1 MRALKS
7 FFVAHKEARF
17 ACSRLDSHDH
27 AVCLTSISVIIQ
39 STSFSVACAM
49 CMFATASHASAPS
62 DCVSAQTLNSL
73 FESCFDETQ
82 LNCAPSPIRVFV
94 KTSITSTTSLVDP
107 TGKTSRVD
115 ATLMNQGHECTGTNN
130 QCNNT
135 VLNAANKYECECTN
149 SYIPTGQNAPPQICL
164 EAGKPGTYCTA
175 AGQGCEV
182 KLIFTAQRGL
192 LLPCQCV

>member
-1 MRALKS
+1 
-7 FFVAHKEARF
+7 
-17 ACSRLDSHDH
+17 
-27 AVCLTSISVIIQ
+27 
-39 STSFSVACAM
+39 M

-73 FESCFDETQ
+73 FESCFDEAQ
-82 LNCAPSPIRVFV
+82 INCAPSPIRVFV
-94 KTSITSTTSLVDP
+94 KTSITSTASLVDP
-107 TGKTSRVD
+107 TGKTLRVD

-149 SYIPTGQNAPPQICL
+149 SYIPTGQNAPPQTCL
-164 EAGKPGTYCTA
+164 EAGKPGTYCTS

-192 LLPCQCV
+192 LLPCQCVEIVSGRILTLLLLVASSLRFRACCCRDHVNVSGISTLLKLVFPIP